1 MPCTLSV
8 LVTGL
13 TCRRVLCHNMLL
25 RAACG
30 DGVLLVALLSRC
42 VCAIGCHCI
51 QHHLHPI
58 HQLMWCCA
66 TVVRRDAGAH
76 DCAQGALLS

>member
-42 VCAIGCHCI
+42 VCVR
-51 QHHLHPI
+51 LD
-58 HQLMWCCA
+58 A
-66 TVVRRDAGAH
+66 TAYSTIYT
-76 DCAQGALLS
+76 QSIN